1 MTILPIITAP
11 DPRLRI
17 VSTEVLEISNDDKTL
32 MSDMLETM
40 YQAPGVGLSAIQVGV
55 PKRIIVIDT
64 AKDPNPSDPIKLVN
78 PVIMEKSDNMNIMEE
93 GCLSFPE
100 QFIEVE
106 RYHKVTIQ
114 YLNEMGK
121 LKILTASGFKAVA
134 LQHEIDHLDGKLL
147 VDHVSSLKRNII
159 LRKLKKYKNNN
170 K

>member
-17 VSTEVLEISNDDKTL
+17 ISKEVLEISNDDKTL

-40 YQAPGVGLSAIQVGV
+40 YKAPGVGLSAIQVGV

-64 AKDPNPSDPIKLVN
+64 AKDPSPSDPIKLVN
-78 PVIMEKSDNMNIMEE
+78 PIIMEKSENMNIMEE

-106 RYHKVTIQ
+106 RYQNVTIQ

-121 LKILTASGFKAVA
+121 LKTLTASGFKAVA

-159 LRKLKKYKNNN
+159 FRKLKKYKNNR
-170 K
+170 

>member
-64 AKDPNPSDPIKLVN
+64 AKDPSPSDPIKLVN